1 VNADILEQVQKVLAD
16 VFDVPEE
23 SLDPDASPE
32 TIKTWDSLQH
42 MNMVLAIE
50 ERFDIHFSVMEIEKL
65 VSVRA
70 ISEAVAREP
79 GRGAGDVK
87 G

>member
-1 VNADILEQVQKVLAD
+1 
-16 VFDVPEE
+16 
-23 SLDPDASPE
+23 
-32 TIKTWDSLQH
+32 
-42 MNMVLAIE
+42 MVLAIE